1 MTPGSDGDDA
11 DLLSPDDARILSME
25 SPTITGHTLKLVVL
39 EPGSAAIDLAALRA
53 SVAARLATQPR
64 AMQRADTSGAQPRWV
79 PAAEFDISHHV
90 RRHDGSGADLWQ
102 TVSALMA
109 QHLDRRRPL
118 WSFDVIGPLAD
129 GREAIAVRIHHAMAD
144 GIAAVRFL
152 HAVLW
157 DEQPEPSAR
166 EHAPGAGPPQHA
178 GTLGE
183 LWRMPGAL
191 RRELGH
197 RGSASPFDRPL
208 SGARELA
215 FTVAPLAD
223 MKAIGATRPVHATV
237 NDVLL
242 AVISGGLRDWLG
254 SDAAAGEHLRAQIPV
269 SLHHRDEDPGA
280 MGNRDSFINVD
291 LPIAVADPLARLDL
305 ISSQTRTRKNSGD
318 AVALYDL
325 FHALG
330 RTRHVASAV
339 QRFAGSAREFSVAI
353 SNVPGPPVAV
363 AVAGR
368 PVAQL
373 FSSSEPGP
381 HHVLR
386 ISAISCAGE
395 VGIGL
400 CTDPQA
406 LPGITGLAAAID
418 DSYAQLREAVEGSAG
433 D

>member
-1 MTPGSDGDDA
+1 MTTGDDA

-25 SPTITGHTLKLVVL
+25 SPAITGHTLKLVVL
-39 EPGSAAIDLAALRA
+39 EPGSAAIDLGALRA
-53 SVAARLATQPR
+53 AVASRLAGQPR

-79 PAAEFDISHHV
+79 PAAEFDIKDHV
-90 RRHDGSGADLWQ
+90 RRHDGGDADLWQ

-118 WSFDVIGPLAD
+118 WTFDVIGPLAD

-157 DEQPEPSAR
+157 DEQPEPSTR
-166 EHAPGAGPPQHA
+166 EGAPGAVPAQHISA
-178 GTLGE
+178 LGE
-183 LWRMPGAL
+183 LFRMPAAL

-215 FTVAPLAD
+215 FTIAPLNE
-223 MKAIGATRPVHATV
+223 MKAIGATRPSHATV

-242 AVISGGLRDWLG
+242 AVIAGGLRDWLG
-254 SDAAAGEHLRAQIPV
+254 ADAAASEHLRAQIPV
-269 SLHHRDEDPGA
+269 SLHHRDEAPGE

-291 LPIAVADPLARLDL
+291 LPVGEADPLARLDL

-318 AVALYDL
+318 AVELYDL

-330 RTRHVASAV
+330 RTRHVGGAV

-386 ISAISCAGE
+386 ISAISCAGD

-406 LPGITGLAAAID
+406 LPGITGLAEAID
-418 DSYAQLREAVEGSAG
+418 DSYARLRAAVAGSAG

>member
-1 MTPGSDGDDA
+1 MTTGDDA

-25 SPTITGHTLKLVVL
+25 SPAITGHTLKLVVL
-39 EPGSAAIDLAALRA
+39 EPGSAAIDLGALRA
-53 SVAARLATQPR
+53 AVASRLAGQPR

-79 PAAEFDISHHV
+79 PAAEFDIKDHV
-90 RRHDGSGADLWQ
+90 RRHDGGDADLWQ

-118 WSFDVIGPLAD
+118 WTFDVIGPLAD

-157 DEQPEPSAR
+157 DEQPEPSTR
-166 EHAPGAGPPQHA
+166 EGAPGAVPAQHISA
-178 GTLGE
+178 LGE
-183 LWRMPGAL
+183 LFRMPAAL

-215 FTVAPLAD
+215 FTIAPLNE
-223 MKAIGATRPVHATV
+223 MKAIGATRPSHATV

-242 AVISGGLRDWLG
+242 AVIAGGLRDWLG
-254 SDAAAGEHLRAQIPV
+254 ADAAASEHLRAQIPV
-269 SLHHRDEDPGA
+269 SLHHRDEAPGE

-291 LPIAVADPLARLDL
+291 LPVGEADPLARLDL

-318 AVALYDL
+318 AVELYDL

-330 RTRHVASAV
+330 RTRHVGGAV

-353 SNVPGPPVAV
+353 SNVPGPPTAV

-386 ISAISCAGE
+386 ISAISCAGD

-406 LPGITGLAAAID
+406 LPGITGLAEAID
-418 DSYAQLREAVEGSAG
+418 DSYARLRAAVAGSAG